1 MLRFVAPFIHRLW
14 NETKGR
20 NEVAKLKEKVVTI
33 PYSEDEK
40 SEKYTVKQYLTPEQ
54 VELIG
59 NNMLKCSNAVER
71 NVVKNTMLI
80 KLMTDIPEGIA
91 KDYDMLIK
99 SGIIDVVDYNIFNVS
114 EIDEY
119 VEDELSIRTNV
130 NKFLEQLNKTLDK
143 YAKKMPN
150 NKQIEDMLADSKK
163 LVEVF
168 GKK

>member
-1 MLRFVAPFIHRLW
+1 MV
-14 NETKGR
+14 E
-20 NEVAKLKEKVVTI
+20 LKEKVVTI
-33 PYSEDEK
+33 PYTEDEK
-40 SEKYTVKQYLTPEQ
+40 GEKYTVKQYLTPEQ

-71 NVVKNTMLI
+71 KVVKNTMLI
-80 KLMTDIPEGIA
+80 KLMTDIPEEIA
-91 KDYDMLIK
+91 KDYDMLVK

-130 NKFLEQLNKTLDK
+130 NRFLEQLNKTLDK

>member
-1 MLRFVAPFIHRLW
+1 MI
-14 NETKGR
+14 E
-20 NEVAKLKEKVVTI
+20 LKEKAVTI
-33 PYSEDEK
+33 SYTEDEK

-54 VELIG
+54 IELIG

-71 NVVKNTMLI
+71 NVVKNTMLV
-80 KLMTDIPEGIA
+80 KLMTDIPKEIA
-91 KDYDMLIK
+91 KDYDMLVK

-114 EIDEY
+114 EIDDY

-163 LVEVF
+163 LVEAF

>member
-1 MLRFVAPFIHRLW
+1 MV
-14 NETKGR
+14 E
-20 NEVAKLKEKVVTI
+20 LKEKVVTI
-33 PYSEDEK
+33 PYTKNEK

-71 NVVKNTMLI
+71 NVIKNKMLI
-80 KLMTDIPEGIA
+80 KLMTDIPEELA
-91 KDYDMLIK
+91 NNYDMLVK
-99 SGIIDVVDYNIFNVS
+99 SGIIDVVNYNIFNVS
-114 EIDEY
+114 EIDDY

-143 YAKKMPN
+143 YVKKMPN
-150 NKQIEDMLADSKK
+150 NKQIKDMLADSKK
-163 LVEVF
+163 LVEAF

>member
-1 MLRFVAPFIHRLW
+1 MNKMV
-14 NETKGR
+14 E
-20 NEVAKLKEKVVTI
+20 LKEKVVII
-33 PYSEDEK
+33 PYTEDEK
-40 SEKYTVKQYLTPEQ
+40 GEKYTVKQYLTPEQ

-71 NVVKNTMLI
+71 KVVKNTMLI
-80 KLMTDIPEGIA
+80 KLMTDIPEEIT
-91 KDYDMLIK
+91 KDYDMLVK

-114 EIDEY
+114 EIDDY

>member
-1 MLRFVAPFIHRLW
+1 MV
-14 NETKGR
+14 E
-20 NEVAKLKEKVVTI
+20 LKEKVVTI
-33 PYSEDEK
+33 PYIKNEK

-91 KDYDMLIK
+91 KDYDMLVK
-99 SGIIDVVDYNIFNVS
+99 SGIIDVVNYNIFNVS

-130 NKFLEQLNKTLDK
+130 NRFLEQLNKTLDK

>member
-1 MLRFVAPFIHRLW
+1 M
-14 NETKGR
+14 
-20 NEVAKLKEKVVTI
+20 AKLKETVVTI

-91 KDYDMLIK
+91 KDYDMLVK
-99 SGIIDVVDYNIFNVS
+99 SGIIDAVDYNIFNVS
-114 EIDEY
+114 EIDDY

-163 LVEVF
+163 LVEAF

>member
-1 MLRFVAPFIHRLW
+1 MI
-14 NETKGR
+14 E
-20 NEVAKLKEKVVTI
+20 LKERMVTI
-33 PYSEDEK
+33 PYAEDEK
-40 SEKYTVKQYLTPEQ
+40 GEKYIVKQYLTPEQ

-71 NVVKNTMLI
+71 NVVKNTMLV
-80 KLMTDIPEGIA
+80 KLMTDIPEEVA

-99 SGIIDVVDYNIFNVS
+99 SGIIDNINFRIYNVN
-114 EIDEY
+114 EIDDY

-163 LVEVF
+163 LVEAF

>member
-1 MLRFVAPFIHRLW
+1 MV
-14 NETKGR
+14 E
-20 NEVAKLKEKVVTI
+20 LKEKVVTI
-33 PYSEDEK
+33 PYTEDEK

-54 VELIG
+54 IELIG

-71 NVVKNTMLI
+71 NVVKNTMLV
-80 KLMTDIPEGIA
+80 KLMTDIPEEIA
-91 KDYDMLIK
+91 KDYDMLVK

-114 EIDEY
+114 EIDDY

-150 NKQIEDMLADSKK
+150 NKQIKDMLADSKK
-163 LVEVF
+163 LVEAF

>member
-1 MLRFVAPFIHRLW
+1 MV
-14 NETKGR
+14 E
-20 NEVAKLKEKVVTI
+20 LKEKVVTI
-33 PYSEDEK
+33 PYTEDEK
-40 SEKYTVKQYLTPEQ
+40 GEKYTVKQYLTPEQ
-54 VELIG
+54 IELIG

-71 NVVKNTMLI
+71 NVIKNTMLV
-80 KLMTDIPEGIA
+80 KLMTDIPEEIA

-99 SGIIDVVDYNIFNVS
+99 SGIIDNINFRIYNVN
-114 EIDEY
+114 EIDDY

-150 NKQIEDMLADSKK
+150 NKQIEDMLVDSKK
-163 LVEVF
+163 LVEAF

>member
-1 MLRFVAPFIHRLW
+1 MV
-14 NETKGR
+14 E
-20 NEVAKLKEKVVTI
+20 LKEKVVTI
-33 PYSEDEK
+33 PYTEDEK
-40 SEKYTVKQYLTPEQ
+40 GEKYTVKQYLTPEQ
-54 VELIG
+54 IELIG

-71 NVVKNTMLI
+71 NVVKNTMLV
-80 KLMTDIPEGIA
+80 KLMTDIPEEVA

-99 SGIIDVVDYNIFNVS
+99 SGIIDNIIFRIYNVD
-114 EIDEY
+114 EIDDY

-163 LVEVF
+163 LVEAF

>member
-1 MLRFVAPFIHRLW
+1 MV
-14 NETKGR
+14 E
-20 NEVAKLKEKVVTI
+20 LKEKVVTI
-33 PYSEDEK
+33 PYTEDEK
-40 SEKYTVKQYLTPEQ
+40 GEKYTVKQYLTPEQ
-54 VELIG
+54 IELIG

-71 NVVKNTMLI
+71 NVVKNTMLV
-80 KLMTDIPEGIA
+80 KLMTDIPKEIA
-91 KDYDMLIK
+91 KDYDMLVK

-114 EIDEY
+114 EIDDY

-163 LVEVF
+163 LVEAF

>member
-1 MLRFVAPFIHRLW
+1 MI
-14 NETKGR
+14 E
-20 NEVAKLKEKVVTI
+20 LKERMVTI
-33 PYSEDEK
+33 PYAEDEK
-40 SEKYTVKQYLTPEQ
+40 SEKYIVKQYLTPEQ

-80 KLMTDIPEGIA
+80 KLMTDIPKEIA
-91 KDYDMLIK
+91 NDYDMLVK
-99 SGIIDVVDYNIFNVS
+99 SGIIDVVNYNIFNVS
-114 EIDEY
+114 EIDGY

>member
-1 MLRFVAPFIHRLW
+1 MI
-14 NETKGR
+14 E
-20 NEVAKLKEKVVTI
+20 LKEKTVTI
-33 PYSEDEK
+33 PYTEDENG
-40 SEKYTVKQYLTPEQ
+40 EKYTVKQYLTPEQ

-80 KLMTDIPEGIA
+80 KLMTDIPEEIA
-91 KDYDMLIK
+91 NDYNMLVK
-99 SGIIDVVDYNIFNVS
+99 SRIIDIVNYNVFNVS
-114 EIDEY
+114 EIDDY

-163 LVEVF
+163 LVEAF

>member
-1 MLRFVAPFIHRLW
+1 MI
-14 NETKGR
+14 E
-20 NEVAKLKEKVVTI
+20 LKEKTVTI
-33 PYSEDEK
+33 PYIKNEK

-71 NVVKNTMLI
+71 NVIKNTMLV
-80 KLMTDIPEGIA
+80 KLMTDIPEELA
-91 KDYDMLIK
+91 NDYDMLVK
-99 SGIIDVVDYNIFNVS
+99 SGIIDVVNYNIFNVS
-114 EIDEY
+114 EIDDY
-119 VEDELSIRTNV
+119 VGDELSIRTNV

>member
-1 MLRFVAPFIHRLW
+1 MV
-14 NETKGR
+14 E
-20 NEVAKLKEKVVTI
+20 LKEKVVTI
-33 PYSEDEK
+33 PYTEDEK
-40 SEKYTVKQYLTPEQ
+40 GEKYTVKQYLTPEQ
-54 VELIG
+54 IELIG

-71 NVVKNTMLI
+71 NVIKNTMLV
-80 KLMTDIPEGIA
+80 KLMTDIPEEIA
-91 KDYDMLIK
+91 KDYDMFIK
-99 SGIIDVVDYNIFNVS
+99 SGIIDNINFRIYNVN
-114 EIDEY
+114 EIDDY

-163 LVEVF
+163 LVEAF

>member
-1 MLRFVAPFIHRLW
+1 MV
-14 NETKGR
+14 E
-20 NEVAKLKEKVVTI
+20 LKEKVVTI
-33 PYSEDEK
+33 PYTEDEK
-40 SEKYTVKQYLTPEQ
+40 GEKYTVKQYLTPEQ
-54 VELIG
+54 IELIG

-71 NVVKNTMLI
+71 NVIKNTMLV
-80 KLMTDIPEGIA
+80 KLMTDIPEEIA
-91 KDYDMLIK
+91 KDYDMLVK
-99 SGIIDVVDYNIFNVS
+99 SGIIETVNFDVFNVS
-114 EIDEY
+114 EIDDY

-163 LVEVF
+163 LVEAF

>member
-1 MLRFVAPFIHRLW
+1 MV
-14 NETKGR
+14 E
-20 NEVAKLKEKVVTI
+20 LKEKVVTI
-33 PYSEDEK
+33 PYTEDEK
-40 SEKYTVKQYLTPEQ
+40 GEKYTVKQYLTPEQ
-54 VELIG
+54 IELIG

-71 NVVKNTMLI
+71 NVVKNTMLV
-80 KLMTDIPEGIA
+80 KLMTDIPEEVA

-114 EIDEY
+114 EIDDY

-150 NKQIEDMLADSKK
+150 NKQIKK
-163 LVEVF
+163 V
-168 GKK
+168 

>member
-1 MLRFVAPFIHRLW
+1 MINL
-14 NETKGR
+14 E
-20 NEVAKLKEKVVTI
+20 EKVITI
-33 PYSEDEK
+33 PYTEDK
-40 SEKYTVKQYLTPEQ
+40 KGEKYTVKHYLTPEQ

-71 NVVKNTMLI
+71 NVVKNTMLV
-80 KLMTDIPEGIA
+80 KLITDIPEEIA
-91 KDYDMLIK
+91 KDYDMLVK
-99 SGIIDVVDYNIFNVS
+99 SGIVETVNFDVFNVS
-114 EIDEY
+114 EIDDY

-163 LVEVF
+163 LVEAF

>member
-1 MLRFVAPFIHRLW
+1 MV
-14 NETKGR
+14 E
-20 NEVAKLKEKVVTI
+20 LKEKVVTI
-33 PYSEDEK
+33 PYTEDEK
-40 SEKYTVKQYLTPEQ
+40 GEKYTVKQYLTPEQ
-54 VELIG
+54 IELIG

-71 NVVKNTMLI
+71 NVIKNTMLV
-80 KLMTDIPEGIA
+80 KLMTDIPEEIA

-99 SGIIDVVDYNIFNVS
+99 SGIIETVNFDVFNVS
-114 EIDEY
+114 EIEEY

>member
-1 MLRFVAPFIHRLW
+1 MV
-14 NETKGR
+14 E
-20 NEVAKLKEKVVTI
+20 LKEKVVTI
-33 PYSEDEK
+33 PYIKNEK

-91 KDYDMLIK
+91 KDYDMLVK

-130 NKFLEQLNKTLDK
+130 NRFLEQLNKTLDK

-150 NKQIEDMLADSKK
+150 SKQIEDMLADSKK

>member
-1 MLRFVAPFIHRLW
+1 MV
-14 NETKGR
+14 E
-20 NEVAKLKEKVVTI
+20 LKEKVVTI
-33 PYSEDEK
+33 PYTKDEK
-40 SEKYTVKQYLTPEQ
+40 GEKYTVKQYLTPEQ
-54 VELIG
+54 IELIG

-71 NVVKNTMLI
+71 NVVKNTMLV
-80 KLMTDIPEGIA
+80 KLMTDIPEEIA
-91 KDYDMLIK
+91 KDYNMLVK
-99 SGIIDVVDYNIFNVS
+99 SGIIDVVNYNIFNVS
-114 EIDEY
+114 EIDDY

-163 LVEVF
+163 LVEAF

>member
-1 MLRFVAPFIHRLW
+1 MV
-14 NETKGR
+14 E
-20 NEVAKLKEKVVTI
+20 LKEKAVTI
-33 PYSEDEK
+33 PYIKNEK

-71 NVVKNTMLI
+71 NVIKNTMLV
-80 KLMTDIPEGIA
+80 KLMTNIPEEIA
-91 KDYDMLIK
+91 NDYDMLVK
-99 SGIIDVVDYNIFNVS
+99 SGIIEVVSYNIFNIG
-114 EIDEY
+114 EIDDY
-119 VEDELSIRTNV
+119 VDDELSIRTNV

-163 LVEVF
+163 LVQAF

>member
-1 MLRFVAPFIHRLW
+1 MV
-14 NETKGR
+14 E
-20 NEVAKLKEKVVTI
+20 LKEKVVTI
-33 PYSEDEK
+33 PYTEDEK
-40 SEKYTVKQYLTPEQ
+40 GEKYTVKQYLTPEQ
-54 VELIG
+54 IELIG

-71 NVVKNTMLI
+71 NVIKNTMLV
-80 KLMTDIPEGIA
+80 KLITDIPEEIA

-99 SGIIDVVDYNIFNVS
+99 SGIIDNINFRIYNVN
-114 EIDEY
+114 EIDDY

-130 NKFLEQLNKTLDK
+130 NKFLEQLNKTPDK

-163 LVEVF
+163 LVEAF

>member
-1 MLRFVAPFIHRLW
+1 MINL
-14 NETKGR
+14 E
-20 NEVAKLKEKVVTI
+20 EKVITI
-33 PYSEDEK
+33 SYTEDK
-40 SEKYTVKQYLTPEQ
+40 KGEKYTVKHYLTPEQ

-71 NVVKNTMLI
+71 NVVKNTMLV
-80 KLMTDIPEGIA
+80 KLMTDIPEEIA
-91 KDYDMLIK
+91 KDYDMLVK
-99 SGIIDVVDYNIFNVS
+99 SGIIDVVNYNIFNVS
-114 EIDEY
+114 EIDDY

-150 NKQIEDMLADSKK
+150 NKQVEDMLADSKK
-163 LVEVF
+163 LVEIF

>member
-1 MLRFVAPFIHRLW
+1 M
-14 NETKGR
+14 KGM
-20 NEVAKLKEKVVTI
+20 NKMIELKEKTVTI
-33 PYSEDEK
+33 PYTEDEK

-71 NVVKNTMLI
+71 NVVKNTMLV
-80 KLMTDIPEGIA
+80 KLMTDIPEEIA
-91 KDYDMLIK
+91 KDYDMLVK
-99 SGIIDVVDYNIFNVS
+99 SGIIDVVNYDIFNVS
-114 EIDEY
+114 EIDDY

>member
-1 MLRFVAPFIHRLW
+1 MI
-14 NETKGR
+14 E
-20 NEVAKLKEKVVTI
+20 LKEKAVTI
-33 PYSEDEK
+33 SYTEDEK

-54 VELIG
+54 IELIG

-71 NVVKNTMLI
+71 NVVKNTMLV
-80 KLMTDIPEGIA
+80 KLMTDIPKEIA
-91 KDYDMLIK
+91 KDYDMLVK
-99 SGIIDVVDYNIFNVS
+99 SGVIDVVGYNIFNVS
-114 EIDEY
+114 EIDDY

-163 LVEVF
+163 LVEAF

>member
-1 MLRFVAPFIHRLW
+1 MV
-14 NETKGR
+14 E
-20 NEVAKLKEKVVTI
+20 LKEKVVTI
-33 PYSEDEK
+33 PYTEDEK
-40 SEKYTVKQYLTPEQ
+40 GEKYTVKQYLTPEQ
-54 VELIG
+54 IELIG

-71 NVVKNTMLI
+71 NVIKNTMLV
-80 KLMTDIPEGIA
+80 KLITDIPEEIA

-99 SGIIDVVDYNIFNVS
+99 SGIIDNINFRIYNVN
-114 EIDEY
+114 EIDDY

-130 NKFLEQLNKTLDK
+130 NKFFEQLNKTLDK

-163 LVEVF
+163 LVEAF

>member
-1 MLRFVAPFIHRLW
+1 M
-14 NETKGR
+14 
-20 NEVAKLKEKVVTI
+20 AKLKEKVVTI

>member
-1 MLRFVAPFIHRLW
+1 MI
-14 NETKGR
+14 E
-20 NEVAKLKEKVVTI
+20 LKEKVES
-33 PYSEDEK
+33 YSYNVGDEN

-54 VELIG
+54 IELIG

-71 NVVKNTMLI
+71 NVVKNTMLV
-80 KLMTDIPEGIA
+80 KLMTNIPEEIA

-99 SGIIDVVDYNIFNVS
+99 SGIIDNINFRIYNVN
-114 EIDEY
+114 EIDDY

-163 LVEVF
+163 LVEAF

>member
-1 MLRFVAPFIHRLW
+1 MV
-14 NETKGR
+14 E
-20 NEVAKLKEKVVTI
+20 LKEKVVTI
-33 PYSEDEK
+33 PYTEDEK
-40 SEKYTVKQYLTPEQ
+40 GEKYTVKQYLTPEQ
-54 VELIG
+54 IELIG

-71 NVVKNTMLI
+71 NVIKNTMLV
-80 KLMTDIPEGIA
+80 KLITDIPEEIA

-99 SGIIDVVDYNIFNVS
+99 SGIIDNINFRIYNIN
-114 EIDEY
+114 EIDDY

-163 LVEVF
+163 LVEAF

>member
-1 MLRFVAPFIHRLW
+1 MV
-14 NETKGR
+14 E
-20 NEVAKLKEKVVTI
+20 LKEKVMEI
-33 PYSEDEK
+33 PYVEDK
-40 SEKYTVKQYLTPEQ
+40 KGEKYTVKQYLTPEQ

-71 NVVKNTMLI
+71 NVIKNTMLV
-80 KLMTDIPEGIA
+80 KLMTDIPEEISN
-91 KDYDMLIK
+91 DYDMLVK
-99 SGIIDVVDYNIFNVS
+99 SGIIEFVEYNIFNVS
-114 EIDEY
+114 EIDDY

-163 LVEVF
+163 LVQAF